1 MKVIGKTEDGY
12 LINAKQ
18 DELANLQGMYSHYD
32 DNFRLNIGDEINIKP
47 FYDMAKEAVRL
58 RNRSDELRTAA
69 NHIDSAIRII
79 DFVTKSEG

>member
-1 MKVIGKTEDGY
+1 MKVIGRTENGY
-12 LINAKQ
+12 LIDAKQ

-32 DNFRLNIGDEINIKP
+32 DNFRLSIGDEINIKP

-58 RNRSDELRTAA
+58 KNRSDELRTAA